1 MDKTIVVR
9 SAQAEVIAQDW
20 GRLTW
25 YAGRKLGNSTHMTL
39 GVCEIKPGCANPM
52 HSHPNCEEILRVAKG
67 RIMHTIEGGK
77 EIEMREGDAIT
88 VPVNLPHNARN
99 IGDTDAVLLIAFTS
113 ADRQVKGE

>member
-1 MDKTIVVR
+1 MEKAIVVR
-9 SAQAEVIAQDW
+9 AAQAEVIPQEW

-25 YAGRKLGNSTHMTL
+25 YASRKLGNSTHMTL
-39 GVCEIKPGCANPM
+39 GICEIKPGRANPK

-67 RIMHTIEGGK
+67 RIMHTIESGK
-77 EIEMREGDAIT
+77 EIEMREGDVIT
-88 VPVNLPHNARN
+88 VPLKLPHNARN